1 MQEMEKRESMTE
13 ELRAQLMGVKLTKKE
28 KLIAE
33 FILDNFAEA
42 CFITSTEIARRL
54 QVSDSSVIRFTRT
67 LGYTGF
73 MDFQR
78 SIRKTYTERI
88 NSVSDNI
95 TIPSERLKLSI
106 GKLDQSDIMESYFSN
121 VLQNLKSCVNQNDS
135 LSFERAAAIDLAG
148 RNVFEAVR
156 MSVTPKIIETPWI
169 SAVAIDGIEVKVI
182 AKVTVRANLA
192 RLVGGAGEETIIA
205 RVGEGIVTTVG
216 SSQSHKS
223 VLENPDLISRTVL
236 AKGLDSGTAF
246 EILSIDIADVDIG
259 RNIGAHLQIQQAE
272 ADKQIAQAKAE
283 ERRATAIAMEQEM
296 KAEVERMKAKVVE
309 AEAQVP
315 MAMADAL
322 RSGNLGVMDYY
333 KFQNVQ
339 ADTKMKTNFADTDLT
354 GVLHKE
360 PPKDQK

>member
-1 MQEMEKRESMTE
+1 MRKWGYIVYARNGKEGDYDRRTTGAAYGRK
-13 ELRAQLMGVKLTKKE
+13 ADKKE

-135 LSFERAAAIDLAG
+135 LSFERAAGLITG
-148 RNVFEAVR
+148 SKRKFI
-156 MSVTPKIIETPWI
+156 VT
-169 SAVAIDGIEVKVI
+169 S
-182 AKVTVRANLA
+182 RANSCVGDMLLLLLKHLLPDVYETSHPALNVIDHLCDITENDCIVAVSFPRYSEMDLLA
-192 RLVGGAGEETIIA
+192 AQMAYEAGAK
-205 RVGEGIVTTVG
+205 IVLITDKA
-216 SSQSHKS
+216 SS
-223 VLENPDLISRTVL
+223 PL
-236 AKGLDSGTAF
+236 AKYATQLLTVSVDSNTFFNSYVAVLFTIELLCSFISKKMGYSTEAKLQLIDKYLSKVGLF
-246 EILSIDIADVDIG
+246 
-259 RNIGAHLQIQQAE
+259 
-272 ADKQIAQAKAE
+272 
-283 ERRATAIAMEQEM
+283 
-296 KAEVERMKAKVVE
+296 
-309 AEAQVP
+309 
-315 MAMADAL
+315 
-322 RSGNLGVMDYY
+322 
-333 KFQNVQ
+333 
-339 ADTKMKTNFADTDLT
+339 
-354 GVLHKE
+354 
-360 PPKDQK
+360 

>member
-1 MQEMEKRESMTE
+1 MTE

-135 LSFERAAAIDLAG
+135 LSFERAAGLITG
-148 RNVFEAVR
+148 SKRKFI
-156 MSVTPKIIETPWI
+156 VT
-169 SAVAIDGIEVKVI
+169 S
-182 AKVTVRANLA
+182 RANSCVGDMLLLLLKHMLPDVYETSHPALNVIDHLCDITENDCIVAVSFPRYSEMDLLA
-192 RLVGGAGEETIIA
+192 AQMAYEAGAK
-205 RVGEGIVTTVG
+205 IVLITDKA
-216 SSQSHKS
+216 SS
-223 VLENPDLISRTVL
+223 PL
-236 AKGLDSGTAF
+236 AKYATQLLTVSVDSNTFFNSYVAVLFTIELLCSFISKKMGYSTEAKLQLIDKYLSKVGLF
-246 EILSIDIADVDIG
+246 
-259 RNIGAHLQIQQAE
+259 
-272 ADKQIAQAKAE
+272 
-283 ERRATAIAMEQEM
+283 
-296 KAEVERMKAKVVE
+296 
-309 AEAQVP
+309 
-315 MAMADAL
+315 
-322 RSGNLGVMDYY
+322 
-333 KFQNVQ
+333 
-339 ADTKMKTNFADTDLT
+339 
-354 GVLHKE
+354 
-360 PPKDQK
+360 

>member
-1 MQEMEKRESMTE
+1 MRKWGYIVYARNGKEGEYDRRTTGAAYGRK
-13 ELRAQLMGVKLTKKE
+13 ADKKE

-135 LSFERAAAIDLAG
+135 LSFERAAGLITG
-148 RNVFEAVR
+148 SKRKFI
-156 MSVTPKIIETPWI
+156 VT
-169 SAVAIDGIEVKVI
+169 S
-182 AKVTVRANLA
+182 RANSCVGDMLLLLLKHLLPDVYETSHPALNVIDHLCDITENDCIVAVSFPRYSEMDLLA
-192 RLVGGAGEETIIA
+192 AQMAYEAGAK
-205 RVGEGIVTTVG
+205 IVLITDKA
-216 SSQSHKS
+216 SS
-223 VLENPDLISRTVL
+223 PL
-236 AKGLDSGTAF
+236 AKYATQLLTVSVDSNTFFNSYVAVLFTIELLCSFISKKMGYSTEAKLQLIDKYLSKVGLF
-246 EILSIDIADVDIG
+246 
-259 RNIGAHLQIQQAE
+259 
-272 ADKQIAQAKAE
+272 
-283 ERRATAIAMEQEM
+283 
-296 KAEVERMKAKVVE
+296 
-309 AEAQVP
+309 
-315 MAMADAL
+315 
-322 RSGNLGVMDYY
+322 
-333 KFQNVQ
+333 
-339 ADTKMKTNFADTDLT
+339 
-354 GVLHKE
+354 
-360 PPKDQK
+360 

>member
-1 MQEMEKRESMTE
+1 MGLQSVCKKWKRGRRMTE

-135 LSFERAAAIDLAG
+135 LSFERAAGLITG
-148 RNVFEAVR
+148 SKRKFI
-156 MSVTPKIIETPWI
+156 VT
-169 SAVAIDGIEVKVI
+169 S
-182 AKVTVRANLA
+182 RANSCVGDMLLLLLKHLLPDVYETSHPALNVIDHLCDITENDCIVAVSFPRYSEMDLLA
-192 RLVGGAGEETIIA
+192 AQMAYEAGAK
-205 RVGEGIVTTVG
+205 IVLITDKA
-216 SSQSHKS
+216 SS
-223 VLENPDLISRTVL
+223 PL
-236 AKGLDSGTAF
+236 AKYATQLLTVSVDSNTFFNSYVAVLFTMELLCSFISKKMGYSTEAKLQLIDKYLSKVGLF
-246 EILSIDIADVDIG
+246 
-259 RNIGAHLQIQQAE
+259 
-272 ADKQIAQAKAE
+272 
-283 ERRATAIAMEQEM
+283 
-296 KAEVERMKAKVVE
+296 
-309 AEAQVP
+309 
-315 MAMADAL
+315 
-322 RSGNLGVMDYY
+322 
-333 KFQNVQ
+333 
-339 ADTKMKTNFADTDLT
+339 
-354 GVLHKE
+354 
-360 PPKDQK
+360 

>member
-1 MQEMEKRESMTE
+1 MTE

-135 LSFERAAAIDLAG
+135 LSFERAAGLITG
-148 RNVFEAVR
+148 SKRKFI
-156 MSVTPKIIETPWI
+156 VT
-169 SAVAIDGIEVKVI
+169 S
-182 AKVTVRANLA
+182 RANSCVGDMLLLLLKHLLPDVYETSHPALNVIDHLCDITENDCIVAVSFPRYSEMDLLA
-192 RLVGGAGEETIIA
+192 AQMAYEAGAK
-205 RVGEGIVTTVG
+205 IVLITDKA
-216 SSQSHKS
+216 SS
-223 VLENPDLISRTVL
+223 PL
-236 AKGLDSGTAF
+236 AKYATQLLTVSVDSNTFFNSYVAVLFTIELLCSFISKKMGYSTEAKLPLIDKYLSKVGLF
-246 EILSIDIADVDIG
+246 
-259 RNIGAHLQIQQAE
+259 
-272 ADKQIAQAKAE
+272 
-283 ERRATAIAMEQEM
+283 
-296 KAEVERMKAKVVE
+296 
-309 AEAQVP
+309 
-315 MAMADAL
+315 
-322 RSGNLGVMDYY
+322 
-333 KFQNVQ
+333 
-339 ADTKMKTNFADTDLT
+339 
-354 GVLHKE
+354 
-360 PPKDQK
+360 

>member
-1 MQEMEKRESMTE
+1 MTE

-42 CFITSTEIARRL
+42 CFITSTEHSRRL

-135 LSFERAAAIDLAG
+135 LSFERAAGLITG
-148 RNVFEAVR
+148 SKRKFI
-156 MSVTPKIIETPWI
+156 VT
-169 SAVAIDGIEVKVI
+169 S
-182 AKVTVRANLA
+182 RANSCVGDMLLLLLKHLLPDVYETSHPALNVIDHLCDITENDCIVAVSFPRYSEMDLLA
-192 RLVGGAGEETIIA
+192 AQMAYEAGAK
-205 RVGEGIVTTVG
+205 IVLITDKA
-216 SSQSHKS
+216 SS
-223 VLENPDLISRTVL
+223 PL
-236 AKGLDSGTAF
+236 AKYATQLLTVSVDSNTFFNSYVAVLFTIELLCSFISKKMGYSTEAKLQLIDKYLSKVGLF
-246 EILSIDIADVDIG
+246 
-259 RNIGAHLQIQQAE
+259 
-272 ADKQIAQAKAE
+272 
-283 ERRATAIAMEQEM
+283 
-296 KAEVERMKAKVVE
+296 
-309 AEAQVP
+309 
-315 MAMADAL
+315 
-322 RSGNLGVMDYY
+322 
-333 KFQNVQ
+333 
-339 ADTKMKTNFADTDLT
+339 
-354 GVLHKE
+354 
-360 PPKDQK
+360 

>member
-1 MQEMEKRESMTE
+1 MQEMEKRETMTE

-135 LSFERAAAIDLAG
+135 LSFERAAGLITG
-148 RNVFEAVR
+148 SKRKFI
-156 MSVTPKIIETPWI
+156 VT
-169 SAVAIDGIEVKVI
+169 S
-182 AKVTVRANLA
+182 RANSCVGDMLLLPDVYETSHPALNVIDHLCDITENDCIVAVSFPRYSEMDLLA
-192 RLVGGAGEETIIA
+192 AQMAYEAGAK
-205 RVGEGIVTTVG
+205 IVLITDKA
-216 SSQSHKS
+216 SS
-223 VLENPDLISRTVL
+223 PL
-236 AKGLDSGTAF
+236 AKYATQLLTVSVDSNTFFNSYVAVLFTIELLCSFISKKMGYSTEAKLQLIDKYLSKVGLF
-246 EILSIDIADVDIG
+246 
-259 RNIGAHLQIQQAE
+259 
-272 ADKQIAQAKAE
+272 
-283 ERRATAIAMEQEM
+283 
-296 KAEVERMKAKVVE
+296 
-309 AEAQVP
+309 
-315 MAMADAL
+315 
-322 RSGNLGVMDYY
+322 
-333 KFQNVQ
+333 
-339 ADTKMKTNFADTDLT
+339 
-354 GVLHKE
+354 
-360 PPKDQK
+360 

>member
-1 MQEMEKRESMTE
+1 MTE

-135 LSFERAAAIDLAG
+135 LSFERAAGLITG
-148 RNVFEAVR
+148 RKRKFI
-156 MSVTPKIIETPWI
+156 VT
-169 SAVAIDGIEVKVI
+169 S
-182 AKVTVRANLA
+182 RANSCVGDMLLLLLKHLLPDVYETSHPALNVIDHLCDITENDCIVAVSFPRYSEMDLLA
-192 RLVGGAGEETIIA
+192 AQMAYEAGAK
-205 RVGEGIVTTVG
+205 IVLITDKA
-216 SSQSHKS
+216 SS
-223 VLENPDLISRTVL
+223 PL
-236 AKGLDSGTAF
+236 AKYATQLLTVSVDSNTFFNSYVAVLFTIELLCSFISKKMGYSTEAKLQLIDKYLSKVGLF
-246 EILSIDIADVDIG
+246 
-259 RNIGAHLQIQQAE
+259 
-272 ADKQIAQAKAE
+272 
-283 ERRATAIAMEQEM
+283 
-296 KAEVERMKAKVVE
+296 
-309 AEAQVP
+309 
-315 MAMADAL
+315 
-322 RSGNLGVMDYY
+322 
-333 KFQNVQ
+333 
-339 ADTKMKTNFADTDLT
+339 
-354 GVLHKE
+354 
-360 PPKDQK
+360 